1 MMKLIATIVLCI
13 CLADTAL
20 ASDNWVFAL
29 SPQAREIYEKRIVQ
43 IPCEKISELLREKND
58 EDLYLAIRDAGIFK
72 QESCKPIIQKHR
84 NQLTQLGLK
93 GAVSFY
99 LLRLGDRQQIN
110 VLAEIFDKD
119 ARTVGDHWVVELF
132 GFLDDWDVSGRRLV
146 RHSVYSDGAA
156 SELLCSAIMWRRY
169 LYGEKIFKE
178 KWYEVGEKERI
189 EKRILD
195 HFHETC
201 KCKP

>member
-13 CLADTAL
+13 CLAGTAL
-20 ASDNWVFAL
+20 ASDDWAYEL

-43 IPCEKISELLREKND
+43 IPCEKISELLKEKD
-58 EDLYLAIRDAGIFK
+58 DQDLYLAIRDAGIFK
-72 QESCKPIIQKHR
+72 QESCKPIIQKHMD
-84 NQLTQLGLK
+84 QLTQLGLN
-93 GAVSFY
+93 GAVAFY
-99 LLRLGDRQQIN
+99 LLRLGDRKQVN
-110 VLAEIFDKD
+110 ALAEIFDKE

-132 GFLDDWDVSGRRLV
+132 GFLDDWDVSGKRLV
-146 RHSVYSDGAA
+146 RHSGYSDGAA

-178 KWYEVGEKERI
+178 KWYEVGKKEKI

-195 HFHETC
+195 HFYETC
-201 KCKP
+201 K